1 MCDEEVTPL
10 CSAHGDCIAVRM
22 TRDFGAEHP
31 GVLGTEKGDT
41 FWSQSL
47 AINPEQ
53 TEEHR
58 RLFPDVRIAP
68 DGQLG
73 FDSVKLHSDYCDQT
87 GFDKKSQRKEII

>member
-1 MCDEEVTPL
+1 M
-10 CSAHGDCIAVRM
+10 I
-22 TRDFGAEHP
+22 RDYRAEHP
-31 GVLGTEKGDT
+31 GVLGTQCRQT

-58 RLFPDVRIAP
+58 RLFPNVRIAS

-87 GFDKKSQRKEII
+87 GFEKKSQRKHII